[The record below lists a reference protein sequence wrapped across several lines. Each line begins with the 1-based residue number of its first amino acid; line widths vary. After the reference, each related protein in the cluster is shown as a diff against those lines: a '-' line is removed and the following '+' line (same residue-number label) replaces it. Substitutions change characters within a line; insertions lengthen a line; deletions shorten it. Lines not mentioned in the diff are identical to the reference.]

1 MGWRTRWTTTRRAV
15 MFQSA
20 ASRDVSKLLKQGHSA
35 TSRGNSVEGFGNAGQ
50 SQEGVEADRPVSS
63 DPPLPPPPPRIPARN
78 SLSLSDPLE
87 STAPHFSITRSV
99 SGNTRHSP
107 ASGSRTELLRSD
119 EYAWNASLL

>member
-50 SQEGVEADRPVSS
+50 SQEGVEADRPVSQ
-63 DPPLPPPPPRIPARN
+63 
-78 SLSLSDPLE
+78 
-87 STAPHFSITRSV
+87 FSKSFRSFGEHGSAFFHHQICV
-99 SGNTRHSP
+99 WYHSP
-107 ASGSRTELLRSD
+107 QPSLRKP
-119 EYAWNASLL
+119 YRALA